1 MSKSTANSGGVNAAK
16 KAAEGKW
23 TLGYSANRSERLRL
37 FQDFRDDC
45 EKHHQRYTGSEI
57 GPYLR
62 RRSMPDLPVSDQPI
76 PPRKAD
82 HEVPGP
88 VGENDLP
95 TAPVLDEV
103 TYRVAMDTYERD
115 KNLWLLNCKNVESFK
130 FECNKTHLPKL
141 FVWIQERLEP
151 SLRVRLEAHANWQDL
166 EHSNPRDPL
175 TLLDLIET
183 VMSKGDINDVG
194 YDKYESLKDLFS
206 PGMLMK
212 NGQSLAD
219 YEKVIRG
226 RMRFMQSKHCWM
238 TESIGDDGEIIKSS
252 VLDEEFF
259 VNLMF
264 DNLTKSF
271 DNAKIDY
278 VNDIASSAVERKT
291 TFDDFVQYFSTIL
304 SHDGK
309 HVATTLTTNAKK
321 SKKKGMKKDGK
332 GDGKP
337 TGKFKPDGSDDPRRT
352 RNCSLCDGTHWDD
365 HCPSKSKKKGGDNS
379 KKNAPS
385 TFEVKNAM
393 DSMRKDKTAM
403 SSETLVTFG
412 EVKMA
417 DLTVDQIQNYCQFV
431 KDSQESA

>member
-1 MSKSTANSGGVNAAK
+1 
-16 KAAEGKW
+16 
-23 TLGYSANRSERLRL
+23 
-37 FQDFRDDC
+37 
-45 EKHHQRYTGSEI
+45 
-57 GPYLR
+57 
-62 RRSMPDLPVSDQPI
+62 MPELPVSAQPI

-82 HEVPGP
+82 HESPGP
-88 VGENDLP
+88 VGPDGQPGVPE
-95 TAPVLDEV
+95 LDEV
-103 TYRVAMDTYERD
+103 TYRIAMDTYERD

-151 SLRVRLEAHANWQDL
+151 SLRVRLEAHTDWQSL
-166 EHSNPRDPL
+166 EHSSPRDPL
-175 TLLDLIET
+175 LLMDLIEI

-194 YDKYESLKDLFS
+194 YEKYESLKDLFS
-206 PGMLMK
+206 PGMSMK
-212 NGQSLAD
+212 NGQSLTD

-226 RMRFMQSKHCWM
+226 RMRFMQSKECWM
-238 TESIGDDGEIIKSS
+238 TDTIGEDGEVRRSS

-309 HVATTLTTNAKK
+309 HVATTLSTSAKK
-321 SKKKGMKKDGK
+321 SKKKGSKKDNK
-332 GDGKP
+332 GDGKSS
-337 TGKFKPDGSDDPRRT
+337 GNNNYKPDGSDDPRRT
-352 RNCSLCDGTHWDD
+352 RNCSHCNGAHWDD
-365 HCPSKSKKKGGDNS
+365 HCPTNKSKKKGNDNM

-385 TFEVKNAM
+385 GAEVKDAM
-393 DSMRKDKTAM
+393 ESMRKEKSAM
-403 SSETLVTFG
+403 STDTLLAFG

-431 KDSQESA
+431 QDSQESA